1 MMKITGLQYIIGL
14 LLSICLC
21 SGCKKYLD
29 TPADNLR
36 TPKTVADYTEML
48 NGEGWGRNLSANND
62 LSLYFLD
69 MMTADVTES
78 AGPTPPVDERG
89 AYAAFY
95 TWQNRYDAQY
105 DERRSPSAILNNT
118 WLGLYR
124 IIKVCNIITDK
135 GENIEGDISSRQFLL
150 GEAHF
155 SRALAYYYL
164 VNIWGT
170 PYDPG
175 NTNDSMG
182 VPLQTSSTLSNTA
195 LPRSTVHQVYKQILD
210 DLNSALVEVQ
220 SSGKTGNIYHYSP
233 AAVCLLLSRI
243 HLYLQH
249 WEQAAAFAGKCIALQ
264 PALNDI
270 TTQKNSMSDL
280 YSDVLGINNPEVI
293 YTFYNDLQPNVFA
306 IFGDGNS
313 DGFAV
318 SPELL
323 QLYNTADQRLAGYFY
338 DNSGT
343 IVPKTFNTY
352 GNVYCFSFR
361 TAEAYLNRAEANA
374 HLGETAEASADLN
387 LLKNNRMK
395 GVTRY
400 LSATPPDLLNE
411 ILTER
416 RKELAFQLH
425 NWFDLRRTNRPAI
438 THYFTPIS
446 NQRTAVTQQFVLR
459 KNDPGYTLE
468 IPAKALQMNPAL
480 TPLGLETRI
489 PQ

>member
-1 MMKITGLQYIIGL
+1 MKIIHLRYL
-14 LLSICLC
+14 ICLLAITGVF

-48 NGEGWGRNLSANND
+48 NGEGWSRNLSANSD

-78 AGPTPPVDERG
+78 AGPTPPVDEKG
-89 AYAAFY
+89 PYAAFY
-95 TWQNRYDAQY
+95 TWQNIYDAQY
-105 DERRSPSAILNNT
+105 DERHTPSAILNNT

-124 IIKVCNIITDK
+124 IIKVCNIITD
-135 GENIEGDISSRQFLL
+135 EGDKIRGDLSSRQFLL

-164 VNIWGT
+164 INIWGT
-170 PYDPG
+170 PYDPS
-175 NTNDSMG
+175 NNADSMG
-182 VPLQTSSTLSNTA
+182 VPLQTNSDLVNTA
-195 LPRSTVHQVYKQILD
+195 LPRSPVHVVYNQIVE
-210 DLNSALVEVQ
+210 DLNTALSYVQ
-220 SSGKTGNIYHYSP
+220 ASGKTGNIYHYSP
-233 AAVCLLLSRI
+233 AAVYLLLSRI

-249 WEQAAAFAGKCIALQ
+249 WELAATFAGKCLEIN

-270 TTQKNSMSDL
+270 TNQSNVRSDF
-280 YSDVLGINNPEVI
+280 YSRLLGVSNPEVI
-293 YTFYNDLQPNVFA
+293 YTFYNDLNPAVFN

-313 DGFAV
+313 YGFTV

-323 QLYNTADQRLAGYFY
+323 QLYSATDQRLAGYFY
-338 DNSGT
+338 DNNTT
-343 IVPKTFNTY
+343 IIPKTFNTA
-352 GNVYCFSFR
+352 GNIYCFSFR
-361 TAEAYLNRAEANA
+361 TAEAYLNRAEAYA
-374 HLGETAEASADLN
+374 HLGETSKAQADID
-387 LLKNNRMK
+387 LLKSNRGK
-395 GVTRY
+395 SVARY
-400 LSATPPDLLNE
+400 ALANQPHLLSV

-425 NWFDLRRTNRPAI
+425 NWFDIRRTNSADL
-438 THYFTPIS
+438 THYFTPVI
-446 NQRTAVTQQFVLR
+446 NQQIRPVQKFILR

-468 IPAKALQMNPAL
+468 IPAQALQANPAL
-480 TPLGLETRI
+480 RPLGLKARI

>member
-1 MMKITGLQYIIGL
+1 MKINYLKYIICL
-14 LLSICLC
+14 LTSICIF

-48 NGEGWGRNLSANND
+48 NGEGWSRSLSANSD

-78 AGPTPPVDERG
+78 TGPTPPVDERG
-89 AYAAFY
+89 AYSAFY
-95 TWQNRYDAQY
+95 TWQNIYDAQY

-124 IIKVCNIITDK
+124 IIKVCNIITDE
-135 GENIEGDISSRQFLL
+135 GENIQGDISSRQFLL

-170 PYDPG
+170 PYDPA
-175 NTNDSMG
+175 NIADSMG
-182 VPLQTSSTLSNTA
+182 VPLQTSSTLVNTY
-195 LPRSTVHQVYKQILD
+195 LPRSSVHEVYNQILE
-210 DLNSALVEVQ
+210 DLNNALVYVQ
-220 SSGKTGNIYHYSP
+220 ASGKAGSIYHYSP
-233 AAVCLLLSRI
+233 AAVYLLLSRI

-249 WEQAAAFAGKCIALQ
+249 WELAATFAGKCLEIKSV
-264 PALNDI
+264 LNDI
-270 TTQKNSMSDL
+270 TTQNNVRSDF
-280 YSDVLGINNPEVI
+280 YSSLLGVDNPEVI
-293 YTFYNDLQPNVFA
+293 YTFYNDLNPNVFN

-313 DGFAV
+313 YGFSV
-318 SPELL
+318 SRELL
-323 QLYNTADQRLAGYFY
+323 QLYAGADQRLGGYFY
-338 DNSGT
+338 DNDAT
-343 IVPKTFNTY
+343 IIPKTFNTY
-352 GNVYCFSFR
+352 GNIYCFSFR

-374 HLGETAEASADLN
+374 HLGETGKALADIY
-387 LLKNNRMK
+387 LLKNNRVK
-395 GVTRY
+395 GGASNP
-400 LSATPPDLLNE
+400 LMNQPNLLPE
-411 ILTER
+411 ILMER

-425 NWFDLRRTNRPAI
+425 NWFDLRRTNSPAI
-438 THYFTPIS
+438 IHYFTPVI
-446 NQRTAVTQQFVLR
+446 NQQVHAMQQFVLR

-468 IPAKALQMNPAL
+468 IPAKALQVNPAL
-480 TPLGLETRI
+480 RPLGLNTRI